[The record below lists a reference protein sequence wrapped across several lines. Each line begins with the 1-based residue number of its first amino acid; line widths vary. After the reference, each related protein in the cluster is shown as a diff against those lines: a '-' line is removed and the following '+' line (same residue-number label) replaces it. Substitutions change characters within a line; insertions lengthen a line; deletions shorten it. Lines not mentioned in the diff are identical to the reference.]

1 MNQSKIR
8 SELVK
13 VLMSIVESPQSD
25 ILEGTVDLSRMP
37 VLGEYIQRGNDWF
50 EVKRVI
56 HAGDQHAPAAGQ
68 VYVIPIVDP
77 TDNRL
82 TISEWLEPG
91 TAGK

>member
-1 MNQSKIR
+1 MKVTMN
-8 SELVK
+8 
-13 VLMSIVESPQSD
+13 IVESPQSD

-37 VLGEYIQRGNDWF
+37 MLGEYIQTGNEWF
-50 EVKRVI
+50 EVKRVV
-56 HAGDQHAPAAGQ
+56 HAGDEHASTAGQ

-82 TISEWLEPG
+82 QISEWLEPG